1 MTTVNDWNNQIITE
15 FRANEGRVGGP
26 FQGAPMLL
34 LHHTGARS
42 GRTRVNPLMYLA
54 DGDRLLIF
62 ASKGGA
68 PTHPDWFHNLR
79 ANPTAEVEVGTD
91 KFVVE
96 AEELAGEERDR
107 LYAKQAGL
115 YPMFGGYHAR
125 AGRTIPVVALK
136 RRSDPPTPLS

>member
-1 MTTVNDWNNQIITE
+1 MTTVNDWNDQIITE

-34 LHHTGARS
+34 LHHTGAKS

-68 PTHPDWFHNLR
+68 PTNPDWFHNLR
-79 ANPTAEVEVGTD
+79 ANPAATVEVGTAE
-91 KFVVE
+91 FAVE
-96 AEELAGEERDR
+96 AMEVTGEERDR
-107 LYAKQAGL
+107 LYARQAGL
-115 YPMFGGYHAR
+115 YPPFGEYQAK

-136 RRSDPPTPLS
+136 R